1 MSFAIEVKRGKGKKK
16 GGRSNGSSFT
26 KAMED
31 EARDQEDLRFAM
43 GDLRIE
49 VQGGW
54 RTCDL
59 RFAIWE

>member
-16 GGRSNGSSFT
+16 GGRS
-26 KAMED
+26 K
-31 EARDQEDLRFAM
+31 EDLRWAM

-59 RFAIWE
+59 RFAICDWG